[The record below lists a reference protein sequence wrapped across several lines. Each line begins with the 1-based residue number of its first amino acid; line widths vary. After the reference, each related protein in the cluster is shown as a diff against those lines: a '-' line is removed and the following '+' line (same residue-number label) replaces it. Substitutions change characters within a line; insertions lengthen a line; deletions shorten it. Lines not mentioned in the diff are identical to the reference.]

1 MIVKVRKI
9 TEGPHGEGARYE
21 DTLKM
26 MGNEMTIVNEVLR
39 FEPPRYISWAQVD
52 KEGPF
57 YTVES
62 SYELEF
68 LDGRTRFTLMSNN
81 EVTGLF
87 RLFSPLMRW
96 YFQNKGFPSMLR
108 QLKEILEGSSPR
120 NRRWVYETFGLF
132 TFTID

>member
-1 MIVKVRKI
+1 
-9 TEGPHGEGARYE
+9 
-21 DTLKM
+21 
-26 MGNEMTIVNEVLR
+26 
-39 FEPPRYISWAQVD
+39 
-52 KEGPF
+52 
-57 YTVES
+57 VES